1 MFVVKKGI
9 ILWDIDGTLLFNLNE
24 SRQSVH
30 SEVFKLMGVKSKK
43 TEHKLTGLTDYESI
57 LEFIDS
63 NKINLQNEKL
73 MDKFIELDKCYF
85 QIFSPEDLIPHPGIT
100 GDFLNKLS
108 IEWDIGVLT
117 GNTAFRAFL
126 KLGACKLLDHLNPS
140 IFFASKFGDT
150 RVDITQ
156 RAERAI
162 SRNINMRDRKK
173 FLIGDTPYDVQAG
186 VKGNFR
192 VISVATGDYSYSEL
206 NSRNPSMV
214 IRDFQ
219 ADKDKFLELLNRN

>member
-1 MFVVKKGI
+1 MFVVKKGT

-30 SEVFKLMGVKSKK
+30 SEVFKLMGVKSEK

-63 NKINLQNEKL
+63 NKIDVQNEKL
-73 MDKFIELDKCYF
+73 MDKFIELDNCYF
-85 QIFSPEDLIPHPGIT
+85 QIFSPEDFIPHPGIN
-100 GDFLNKLS
+100 GDLLNKLS

-140 IFFASKFGDT
+140 IFFTSKFGDT

-162 SRNINMRDRKK
+162 SGDINMRNRKK

-186 VKGNFR
+186 AKGNFR

-206 NSRNPSMV
+206 NSLNPGMV

-219 ADKDKFLELLNRN
+219 ADKDKFLELLNRT